1 MGWTAGHFPLYSLL
15 LHNLTSKYSVC
26 VLWGGFF
33 LFTFS
38 FQCLPPLLLNS
49 FGRCQIFIILTTISI
64 CFLKIAKCRKQ
75 TSNSTANSIQSQ
87 VSVLEQVFTK
97 LLIIKRVI
105 KSCNH
110 IYIYIYNV
118 TVNTLVSSVQLQN
131 SLFCFIK
138 NFPSPP
144 RYYVNLRTILMIS

>member
-110 IYIYIYNV
+110 IYIYIM
-118 TVNTLVSSVQLQN
+118 SQLTHL
-131 SLFCFIK
+131 SLLFSC
-138 NFPSPP
+138 
-144 RYYVNLRTILMIS
+144 RTHYFALLKIFLHHRDTMLTYERF